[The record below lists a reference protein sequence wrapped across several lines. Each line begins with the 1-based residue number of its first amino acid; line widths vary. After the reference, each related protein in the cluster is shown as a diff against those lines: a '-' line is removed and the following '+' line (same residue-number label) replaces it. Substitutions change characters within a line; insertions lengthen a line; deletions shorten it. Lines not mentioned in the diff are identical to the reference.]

1 MTLLVE
7 IINLLSDEKGSLNQ
21 SLLKT
26 KILLHKIG
34 HQELTSWVNDEL
46 NGYGEGKDV
55 PKYRVIGARV
65 HGNLSNG
72 GWRAENALIPIRHLS
87 ESIRA
92 SLETEKL
99 RQALSVLEQFAN
111 TRTGSLIRNLP
122 PEYNSSLGK
131 SLGNGYWIESAW
143 VQTECVQ
150 VVQVVT
156 EIRTRLL
163 DFILELQNKL
173 GENVTD
179 ATIKKDSVDIDTPA
193 MFAHSIFG
201 GNPTFGDNTT
211 FVLGHGNSQ
220 QVTNTSVKGDFDALV
235 KQLTNAGVEKE
246 DIEILK
252 TAIGADANAPD
263 HIEKKFGPS
272 VKKWMHQ
279 MMGKAIDLSWQ
290 IELNIAGGLLAN
302 ALQAYYFS

>member
-1 MTLLVE
+1 MTLLDE
-7 IINLLSDEKGSLNQ
+7 IIDLLSDERGSLNQ

-26 KILLHKIG
+26 KVLLHKLG
-34 HQELTSWVNDEL
+34 HQELISWVSDEL
-46 NGYGEGKDV
+46 SGYGEGKEV
-55 PKYRVIGARV
+55 PKYRIVGARV
-65 HGNLSNG
+65 YGNLTNG
-72 GWRAENALIPIRHLS
+72 GWRAANTLIPIRHLS
-87 ESIRA
+87 EPVRA

-99 RQALSVLEQFAN
+99 RHALSVLEQFAN
-111 TRTGSLIRNLP
+111 TRKGSLIRNLP
-122 PEYNSSLGK
+122 PEFNASLGK
-131 SLGNGYWIESAW
+131 SLDNGYWVESAW
-143 VQTECVQ
+143 VQMEYVQ
-150 VVQVVT
+150 VVQVLT

-179 ATIKKDSVDIDTPA
+179 ATIKKDSVNIDTPA

-201 GNPTFGDNTT
+201 GNPTFGDHTT

-220 QVTNTSVKGDFDALV
+220 QVTNTSIKGDLSALV
-235 KQLTNAGVEKE
+235 KELTKAGVEKE
-246 DIEILK
+246 DVEALKASIEAD
-252 TAIGADANAPD
+252 TGAPE
-263 HIEKKFGPS
+263 HTEKKFGPA

-290 IELNIAGGLLAN
+290 IEINIAGGLLTN